1 MIIATFGTNGNTTPA
16 FCGKAKG
23 IARFSYRIEGADHHR
38 ICYLH
43 TSQKPGCKAAA
54 GMWISD

>member
-23 IARFSYRIEGADHHR
+23 IARFSYRIEGPITTEFA
-38 ICYLH
+38 LF
-43 TSQKPGCKAAA
+43 TSAKNPGARQPLAC
-54 GMWISD
+54 G